1 MLILDFL
8 LLLYSDAWRSNPV
21 TPIDPRED
29 RKDHLFFIKKGV
41 IEILSFIIELGG
53 LNVPKVKLQWHLH
66 RLLYIRLYGSD
77 YIAVSVWGYCFIRY
91 IGTPRPDNGVRQDT
105 FLTPF
110 LCPIFKVSKEDRDIF
125 WKVKKLFLFLILAI
139 SVFTVSAQ
147 DVIVKND
154 GSTVLCKII
163 GINGSEVI
171 YTKWSDVNG
180 PQYIMDRSLVS
191 NINYQDG
198 RQEKLNEQ
206 VNNAYAPGN
215 QQTGDANFNDNA
227 LLRMDYQRYN
237 NEYFKK
243 AKLLKTLGWSI
254 GTPLIA
260 GGVMCM
266 VVGGMIIEGGEDGP
280 GFSFLIPGIIVTA
293 GGITTLAV
301 CLAKSNKY
309 MKEARLLST
318 APVFQHEFNFGDGS
332 SLCAGIDMLQ
342 NRRTKQTSFGFGL
355 QYNF

>member
-1 MLILDFL
+1 MK
-8 LLLYSDAWRSNPV
+8 N
-21 TPIDPRED
+21 
-29 RKDHLFFIKKGV
+29 
-41 IEILSFIIELGG
+41 
-53 LNVPKVKLQWHLH
+53 
-66 RLLYIRLYGSD
+66 
-77 YIAVSVWGYCFIRY
+77 
-91 IGTPRPDNGVRQDT
+91 
-105 FLTPF
+105 
-110 LCPIFKVSKEDRDIF
+110 
-125 WKVKKLFLFLILAI
+125 LFLFLILAI
-139 SVFTVSAQ
+139 SVFTASAQ

-163 GINGSEVI
+163 GVNGSEVI

-215 QQTGDANFNDNA
+215 QQTGDANFNDKA

-237 NEYFKK
+237 NDYFKK

-260 GGVMCM
+260 GGICLAACAFVCM
-266 VVGGMIIEGGEDGP
+266 EETDSELGT
-280 GFSFLIPGIIVTA
+280 FIPGIIATA

-332 SLCAGIDMLQ
+332 SLCAGIDMMQ

>member
-1 MLILDFL
+1 MK
-8 LLLYSDAWRSNPV
+8 N
-21 TPIDPRED
+21 
-29 RKDHLFFIKKGV
+29 
-41 IEILSFIIELGG
+41 
-53 LNVPKVKLQWHLH
+53 
-66 RLLYIRLYGSD
+66 
-77 YIAVSVWGYCFIRY
+77 
-91 IGTPRPDNGVRQDT
+91 
-105 FLTPF
+105 
-110 LCPIFKVSKEDRDIF
+110 
-125 WKVKKLFLFLILAI
+125 LFLFLILAI
-139 SVFTVSAQ
+139 SVFTASAQ

-163 GINGSEVI
+163 GVNGGEVI

-227 LLRMDYQRYN
+227 LLTMDYQRHGYN
-237 NEYFKK
+237 SYSQK

-260 GGVMCM
+260 GGVVCM
-266 VVGGMIIEGGEDGP
+266 VMGHLWGIGNDGLSW
-280 GFSFLIPGIIVTA
+280 FIPGIIVTA
-293 GGITTLAV
+293 GGIATLSG
-301 CLAKSNKY
+301 CLIKANQY
-309 MKEARLLST
+309 MKQARLLAT
-318 APVFQHEFNFGDGS
+318 APVWQHEFNFGDGS
-332 SLCAGIDMLQ
+332 SLCAGIDMMQ